1 MANENREYKDS
12 VFTDLFYRDRDAK
25 KNLLSLH
32 NALFD
37 EHLANA
43 EQIELMRLEK
53 TLFMNFENDVAYAV
67 GDRHIVLLGHQST
80 RNDNLPLRILLYV
93 AREYENFF
101 PVENRYRKNRIAVP
115 GSSFYVFY
123 NGTDKYPTEGE
134 MKLSDAFVTT
144 TDSPM
149 LEVKVK
155 VININYANHHNILD
169 KCQVLREY
177 SMFVE
182 KVRLAKSQAN
192 PLEVAVQQCIQEGIL
207 REYLLRKGSEVIN
220 MLIAEYDYDTDIRVQ
235 REEAAEEADEARG
248 KKDRAKE
255 LATAKTLRNDGK
267 LSLDDIIHYF
277 HLTPEELLAF

>member
-1 MANENREYKDS
+1 MNYS
-12 VFTDLFYRDRDAK
+12 V
-25 KNLLSLH
+25 LH
-32 NALFD
+32 
-37 EHLANA
+37 
-43 EQIELMRLEK
+43 
-53 TLFMNFENDVAYAV
+53 
-67 GDRHIVLLGHQST
+67 
-80 RNDNLPLRILLYV
+80 ILWIHWY
-93 AREYENFF
+93 Y
-101 PVENRYRKNRIAVP
+101 RYRKNRIAVP

-123 NGTDKYPTEGE
+123 NGTDQYPTEGE

-220 MLIAEYDYDTDIRVQ
+220 MLIAEYDYDTKRIGR
-235 REEAAEEADEARG
+235 RSLLPLR
-248 KKDRAKE
+248 K
-255 LATAKTLRNDGK
+255 LFKTVL
-267 LSLDDIIHYF
+267 
-277 HLTPEELLAF
+277 

>member
-1 MANENREYKDS
+1 MNYS
-12 VFTDLFYRDRDAK
+12 V
-25 KNLLSLH
+25 LH
-32 NALFD
+32 
-37 EHLANA
+37 
-43 EQIELMRLEK
+43 
-53 TLFMNFENDVAYAV
+53 
-67 GDRHIVLLGHQST
+67 
-80 RNDNLPLRILLYV
+80 ILWIHWY
-93 AREYENFF
+93 Y
-101 PVENRYRKNRIAVP
+101 RYRKNRIAVP

-123 NGTDKYPTEGE
+123 NGTDQYPTEGE

-235 REEAAEEADEARG
+235 REEAAEEATKKATEMAT
-248 KKDRAKE
+248 KATKEKDRAKE
-255 LATAKTLRNDGK
+255 LETAKTLRNDGK

-277 HLTPEELLAF
+277 HLTPEEMLAF